1 MSGRFDFSSPANLL
15 RVMCGLPFLPHALS
29 KLLPPHPALGF
40 FQTVGF
46 PYPEL
51 FMYVA
56 AAAEVVACIG
66 LVLAIQTRW
75 AALLGASVLAVSVG
89 ALLKVGSKDMWLWNL
104 GGVEYPVF
112 WCVACLVV
120 AQLYWGTSTSHTKL
134 KSV

>member
-1 MSGRFDFSSPANLL
+1 MSGRFEFTNPVTVL
-15 RVMCGLPFLPHALS
+15 RVMCGVPFLPHALS
-29 KLLPPHPALGF
+29 KLMPPHPALGF

-51 FMYVA
+51 FMYFA
-56 AAAEVVACIG
+56 AAAEVVACLG

-89 ALLKVGSKDMWLWNL
+89 ALLKVGSKDMWLWNM

-112 WCVACLVV
+112 WCGACLVT
-120 AQLYWGTSTSHTKL
+120 AQLYWKTFAFHMKFERA
-134 KSV
+134 